1 MNASLNS
8 FGTTPAVSY
17 LLNTVTRK
25 GASASIMWSLIVC
38 TEPAEAAIDGVNF

>member
-17 LLNTVTRK
+17 LLNSVTRK
-25 GASASIMWSLIVC
+25 GASASVRSLIVC